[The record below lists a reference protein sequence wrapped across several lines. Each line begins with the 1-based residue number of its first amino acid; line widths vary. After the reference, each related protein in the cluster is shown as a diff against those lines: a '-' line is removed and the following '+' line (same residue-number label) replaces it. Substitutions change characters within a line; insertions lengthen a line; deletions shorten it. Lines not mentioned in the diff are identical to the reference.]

1 MRPRFHLAAAE
12 AIAVVLAS
20 ALEAQA
26 QGSAEIARCRSLVAS
41 LDRLACYDK
50 LTLPASPAGS
60 RSYRAMS
67 LTDLKLDQGSLRGL
81 GVEVAGT
88 LVPLGETA
96 VLRSSDTDLSPL
108 FVELTAVPHEQRRA
122 FLERCGMLG
131 CSVTI
136 RGLVAPVMAQPGI
149 VADSLE
155 IR

>member
-1 MRPRFHLAAAE
+1 
-12 AIAVVLAS
+12 
-20 ALEAQA
+20 
-26 QGSAEIARCRSLVAS
+26 
-41 LDRLACYDK
+41 
-50 LTLPASPAGS
+50 
-60 RSYRAMS
+60 MS
-67 LTDLKLDQGSLRGL
+67 LTDLKLDQGSLRGQ

-108 FVELTAVPHEQRRA
+108 FVELKAVPHEQRRA